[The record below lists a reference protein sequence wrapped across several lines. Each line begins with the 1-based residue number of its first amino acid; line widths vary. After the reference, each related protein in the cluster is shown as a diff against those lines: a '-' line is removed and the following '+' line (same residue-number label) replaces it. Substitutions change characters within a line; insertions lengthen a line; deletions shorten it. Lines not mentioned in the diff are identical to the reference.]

1 MTNPEFSNEFDLLYN
16 NINSSDSPG
25 LDEYEKSVFLTS
37 AQEGLVTA
45 LYTGA
50 GSYGGFEL
58 TEQMRRSLDALLSD
72 EVLTLSST
80 TEKPVVD
87 KGGDLFNLPEDLWYI
102 VYEAARYQLVEGKDV
117 NNCPTDTASYPVEVV
132 PVTYDELHRIKGNP
146 FRGPVKRRA
155 LRVDKGCNADGE
167 RQVELISAFPVA
179 KYYIKYLRRPCPII
193 LEELTG
199 DDSINNKQNFS
210 ECELHES
217 LHRIIL
223 ESAVRA
229 AKAAYV
235 GAASS

>member
-58 TEQMRRSLDALLSD
+58 TEQMRRSLDTLLSD
-72 EVLTLSST
+72 AVLTLGSK
-80 TEKPVVD
+80 TERPVVD
-87 KGGDLFNLPEDLWYI
+87 GSSLFNLPEDLWYI
-102 VYEAARYQLVEGKDV
+102 VYEAVRYDRVDDKDI
-117 NNCPTDTASYPVEVV
+117 NCPADTKSYPVEVV

-155 LRVDKGCNADGE
+155 LRVDKGYDSKKE
-167 RQVELISAFPVA
+167 LRQVELISAFPVS
-179 KYYIKYLRRPCPII
+179 KYYVKYLRRPCPII
-193 LEELTG
+193 LEELNG
-199 DDSINNKQNFS
+199 DDSINNTQRFS